1 MDLTNLQD
9 LAANPADL
17 VEAVSQ
23 ALYRGEM
30 DDSVRSILLAAA
42 NGSTNTLTRV
52 RSVLY
57 AAAAAPQYEVE
68 R

>member
-1 MDLTNLQD
+1 MDSD
-9 LAANPADL
+9 
-17 VEAVSQ
+17 
-23 ALYRGEM
+23 
-30 DDSVRSILLAAA
+30 VRSILTTAA

-68 R
+68 Q